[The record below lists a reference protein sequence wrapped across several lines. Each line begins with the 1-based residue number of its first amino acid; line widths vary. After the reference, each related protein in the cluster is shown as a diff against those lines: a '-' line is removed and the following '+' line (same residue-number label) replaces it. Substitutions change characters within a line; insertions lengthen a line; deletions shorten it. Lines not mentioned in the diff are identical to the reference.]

1 MTPVSLPPLARAL
14 THLIPAA
21 DRQAI
26 VGDLLED
33 ADWRGLRG
41 GRLTLSLCASCGAI
55 AAGLAV
61 DGARA
66 ALTPP
71 SAGELAAGLAV
82 DGGRMLRG
90 VTARAILTRAIVFC
104 AGVVLLACS
113 VEVLVGA
120 LMAASDLR
128 P

>member
-1 MTPVSLPPLARAL
+1 MTPATLPPLARAL
-14 THLIPAA
+14 SRFIPAA

-33 ADWRGLRG
+33 AGWRGLRG

-71 SAGELAAGLAV
+71 PAGELAAGLAV
-82 DGGRMLRG
+82 ESGHLLRG
-90 VTARAILTRAIVFC
+90 LTARAFVARAVMFG
-104 AGVVLLACS
+104 AGVTLLAYG
-113 VEVLVGA
+113 VELLVA
-120 LMAASDLR
+120 VLMAAGGLR
-128 P
+128 

>member
-1 MTPVSLPPLARAL
+1 MTPTLPLLARAL
-14 THLIPAA
+14 SRLLPAG

-33 ADWRGLRG
+33 AGWRGLRG
-41 GRLTLSLCASCGAI
+41 PRLTLSLCASCGAI

-66 ALTPP
+66 AFTLPP
-71 SAGELAAGLAV
+71 SGELVAGVVL

-90 VTARAILTRAIVFC
+90 LTPWTLLKRSMIFCGAIALLTCGVELLIASLMSA
-104 AGVVLLACS
+104 AG
-113 VEVLVGA
+113 
-120 LMAASDLR
+120 LR
-128 P
+128 

>member
-1 MTPVSLPPLARAL
+1 MTPLSLPPLARVL
-14 THLIPAA
+14 TRLIPAA

-90 VTARAILTRAIVFC
+90 LTARAFVTRAAMFG
-104 AGVVLLACS
+104 AGVTLLAW
-113 VEVLVGA
+113 GA
-120 LMAASDLR
+120 EILIASLMAAAGLR
-128 P
+128 